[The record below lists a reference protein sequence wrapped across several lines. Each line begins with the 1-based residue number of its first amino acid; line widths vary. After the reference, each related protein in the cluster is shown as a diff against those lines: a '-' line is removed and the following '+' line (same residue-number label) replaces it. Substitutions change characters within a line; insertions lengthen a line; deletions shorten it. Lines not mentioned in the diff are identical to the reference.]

1 MAWTVVGVT
10 TGILIAIG
18 LSACRT
24 DVGQPPALAQA
35 DALRLRYEKRAT
47 EAAVALY
54 RTLLAERAAIGARDS
69 AIAGHGLGA
78 ALEQLGL
85 LDESRDAYQEALRQA
100 RQSPDR
106 ALESRLQS
114 AVGVAM
120 ALTGGSAEALDAA
133 WRHCQSG
140 LALAQS
146 DGAALEEAAAF
157 NCLGEVSYSRGE
169 LAPAK
174 ESYQQAEATWSRLGD
189 RRGQSQ
195 ANLAQGWVHSDM
207 RELSQARRYLDTAR
221 SLAESAGDRRQLAIT
236 LVAQARLEQR
246 QGDYDRALQGFSQA
260 LKLLEPMGDTIWLG
274 ATLTG
279 TAQVMLNIAEVGKA
293 LKFWERALRLFE
305 SSGSRTAVVDVLMS
319 AGETLLNSGDETG
332 ALGRFERALT
342 IAEELGNA
350 RLQAWALRSMGAA
363 EIFRR
368 RPEDA
373 DRHLRRALALSPSL
387 NEKRLEASVLA
398 DLGEAHVLRGELSQA
413 RTYFRRARASSQ
425 AAGDRAAA
433 AAQLYSLGVLEGR
446 LGALAAA
453 RSSLTTALAEQEPLL
468 GAGHPLPASTR
479 IALAEVD
486 LAAGE
491 YRQAFE
497 RSVEAEAA
505 SRDYLRGT
513 LRYLPERQ
521 ALTLADRRVRGLDV
535 AISAALSR
543 TGVASGAILDLLFR
557 SRGLVLDEIAARRR
571 LMRPEAGP
579 NGLASDVR
587 RARQRFANLL
597 VLSMEGAVA
606 KTDLDLARS
615 DKEAAERA
623 LAAGSAEERPERSA
637 AGFEAVREALPAGA
651 ALVSYVQYARRVA
664 SPNSRQASVPSFAAF
679 VTRRDTD
686 DPPQVVPLGEVAQIE
701 RLVAEW
707 RNEAVGQTSPLNAAR
722 DRSYTGAGRRLRRA
736 LWDPISAGMRG
747 ATRVFVVPDGAVSLV
762 SFAALP
768 LERGA
773 YLLEQGPPIHY
784 LSAERDLVT
793 ALNRVRPAVQGLL
806 ALGGASFGD
815 VRGDARSAA
824 APSPPVGV
832 ASVADVDGH
841 CPGMPG
847 VVFQPLDGTSEEV
860 REIADMWRASAGA
873 GGGEARILV
882 GADASETAL
891 KQTAQ
896 QHRVLH
902 VATHGFFL
910 TGDCMPRSTGT
921 RGVGGLS
928 PAGLSRAA
936 ENPLL
941 LSGLALAGANRRAAA
956 GPDDDDGILTAEE
969 VASLDLDG
977 VEWAVLSACDTGVG
991 EIRAG
996 EGVFGLRRAFQV
1008 AGARTVIMSLWSVDD
1023 QATRAWMRAL
1033 YEGRLQR
1040 GLSTA
1045 DAVHHASLAT
1055 LRDRRARGLSTHP
1068 FYWAAFVAAGDWR

>member
-1 MAWTVVGVT
+1 
-10 TGILIAIG
+10 
-18 LSACRT
+18 
-24 DVGQPPALAQA
+24 
-35 DALRLRYEKRAT
+35 
-47 EAAVALY
+47 VALY
-54 RTLLAERAAIGARDS
+54 RTLAAEPSSVGARDA

-85 LDESRDAYQEALRQA
+85 LDESLAAYQEALRQA
-100 RQSPDR
+100 RRSSDR
-106 ALESRLQS
+106 TLESRLQS

-120 ALTGGSAEALDAA
+120 ALTGGRAESLDAA
-133 WRHCQSG
+133 WEHCETG

-146 DGAALEEAAAF
+146 SGAAREEAAAF
-157 NCLGEVSYSRGE
+157 NCMGEVSYSRGD
-169 LAPAK
+169 LTRAK
-174 ESYQQAEATWSRLGD
+174 ESYQQAEASWSRLGD
-189 RRGQSQ
+189 LRGRAQ

-207 RELSQARRYLDTAR
+207 RELTQARRHLDAAR

-236 LVAQARLEQR
+236 LVAHARLEQR
-246 QGDYDRALQGFSQA
+246 QGDYDRALEGFSQA
-260 LKLLEPMGDTIWLG
+260 LRLLEPMGDTIWLG

-293 LKFWERALRLFE
+293 LEFWERALALFE

-319 AGETLLNSGDETG
+319 AGETLLNSGDESG
-332 ALGRFERALT
+332 ALSRFERALA
-342 IAEELGNA
+342 IAGELGNE

-387 NEKRLEASVLA
+387 EEKRLEASVLA
-398 DLGEAHVLRGELSQA
+398 DLGEVHVLRGEWSQA
-413 RTYFRRARASSQ
+413 GSYFRRARASSQ
-425 AAGDRAAA
+425 AAGDRTAA

-446 LGALAAA
+446 LGELVAA

-491 YRQAFE
+491 YQRAFE

-505 SRDYLRGT
+505 SRNYVRGT

-521 ALTLADRRVRGLDV
+521 ALTLAERRVRGLDV

-543 TGVASGAILDLLFR
+543 TSVPSAAIVDLLFR
-557 SRGLVLDEIAARRR
+557 SRGLVLDELAARRR
-571 LMRPEAGP
+571 QISPEAAQD
-579 NGLASDVR
+579 GLASDVK

-606 KTDLDLARS
+606 RSELDLARS

-623 LAAGSAEERPERSA
+623 LAAQSAEERRDGGA
-637 AGFEAVREALPAGA
+637 AGFEAVRGALPAGA
-651 ALVSYVQYARRVA
+651 VLVSYVQFARRVA
-664 SPNSRQASVPSFAAF
+664 VTNGRQASAPVPSFAAF

-686 DPPQVVPLGEVAQIE
+686 DPPIVVSLGEVALIE

-707 RNEAVGQTSPLNAAR
+707 RNEAAGQVSPGRPAR
-722 DRSYTGAGRRLRRA
+722 DRSYAAAGRRLRRA
-736 LWDPISAGMRG
+736 LWDPIAAEVRG

-762 SFAALP
+762 SLAALP
-768 LERGA
+768 IEGGA
-773 YLLEQGPPIHY
+773 YLMEHGPPIHY

-793 ALNRVRPAVQGLL
+793 ALNRVQPAVQGLL

-815 VRGDARSAA
+815 APGGAGAA
-824 APSPPVGV
+824 GVSSPP
-832 ASVADVDGH
+832 APLPSVLGPAGP
-841 CPGMPG
+841 CPGMPA
-847 VVFQPLDGTSEEV
+847 VVFQPLDGTSQEV
-860 REIADMWRASAGA
+860 REIAGMWRGSAGA

-882 GADASETAL
+882 GADASETVL
-891 KQTAQ
+891 KQAARH
-896 QHRVLH
+896 HRVLH

-910 TGDCMPRSTGT
+910 TGDCIPSSTGT

-928 PAGLSRAA
+928 PVGPSRAA
-936 ENPLL
+936 ENPLR

-956 GPDDDDGILTAEE
+956 GPEDDDGILTAEE

-1045 DAVHHASLAT
+1045 DAVHQASLTT